1 MLAGALSNIILQENI
16 LRGITAHSPGGPGH
30 VVQVWTKTIS
40 HSKPVLIVI
49 CWFLTYL
56 SIYPTPQTSGLSVE
70 MWWREKY
77 CQVKGGKQS
86 RSKKHKPRHL
96 NRVNWQIPTARWEP
110 WKNSE
115 RGRASPGLFSGDVS
129 DIPTNWEE
137 RRAQL
142 SLNVDMTTPGKQGA
156 EAENVLGATPSSL
169 KANHSIQLH
178 E

>member
-1 MLAGALSNIILQENI
+1 MVEGKI
-16 LRGITAHSPGGPGH
+16 LRSEGG
-30 VVQVWTKTIS
+30 
-40 HSKPVLIVI
+40 
-49 CWFLTYL
+49 
-56 SIYPTPQTSGLSVE
+56 E
-70 MWWREKY
+70 
-77 CQVKGGKQS
+77 KQS

-96 NRVNWQIPTARWEP
+96 NSVNWQIPTARWEH

-115 RGRASPGLFSGDVS
+115 RRCASPGLFSGDVS
-129 DIPTNWEE
+129 DIPTNWKE

-142 SLNVDMTTPGKQGA
+142 SLNMVMTTPGKQGA

>member
-1 MLAGALSNIILQENI
+1 MLASALSNIFLQENI
-16 LRGITAHSPGGPGH
+16 LRGITAHSPGGTGH
-30 VVQVWTKTIS
+30 VIQVWTKTIS
-40 HSKPVLIVI
+40 HSKPVLIVL

-56 SIYPTPQTSGLSVE
+56 SHPTNLWSECWNAVG
-70 MWWREKY
+70 EKH

-86 RSKKHKPRHL
+86 RSEKHKPWHL
-96 NRVNWQIPTARWEP
+96 NSVNWQIPTAKWEH

-115 RGRASPGLFSGDVS
+115 RGSPSPGLFSGDVS
-129 DIPTNWEE
+129 DIPTNWKE

-142 SLNVDMTTPGKQGA
+142 NLNVEMTTPGKQGA
-156 EAENVLGATPSSL
+156 EAENVLGMTPSSL

>member
-1 MLAGALSNIILQENI
+1 M
-16 LRGITAHSPGGPGH
+16 
-30 VVQVWTKTIS
+30 
-40 HSKPVLIVI
+40 LIVL

-56 SIYPTPQTSGLSVE
+56 SIPPHKPLVRVLKCGGGK
-70 MWWREKY
+70 KY

-86 RSKKHKPRHL
+86 RSKKHKYL
-96 NRVNWQIPTARWEP
+96 NSVNWQIPTARWEP

-129 DIPTNWEE
+129 DIPTNGEE

-142 SLNVDMTTPGKQGA
+142 SLNVEMTTPGKQGA

-169 KANHSIQLH
+169 EANHSIQLH